1 MRLDDFDPSSIDVE
15 DQRGGAFGGTGG
27 GLPMGIGG
35 GRLGC
40 GTLVIALIAAAV
52 FGVNPLQLIGALD
65 QGGQSGGQ
73 VGGVLP
79 GQGGTLPDG
88 APRAGKTAA
97 ESCTIDEASRQ
108 SCNAL
113 SSLNKT
119 WEPIFRQSNVA
130 FARPKL
136 VFYSRQGNSGCG
148 AAQSAMGPFY
158 CPSDRGIYL
167 DTDFYREL
175 EQRFGASGD
184 FARDYVIAH
193 EYGHH
198 IQNLLG
204 LSSQVHRAQQQA
216 GDEAAA
222 NRLSVRLELQAD
234 CYAGVWAAKN
244 RDRIEPGDLEE
255 GLTAAHQIG
264 DDTLMKGAGRRPMEE
279 AFTHGSSA
287 QRMEW
292 LKRGLE
298 SGNED
303 ACDTFADLRRGG

>member
-1 MRLDDFDPSSIDVE
+1 MKLDDFDPSAIDVE
-15 DQRGGAFGGTGG
+15 DQRGGNFGGIGG
-27 GLPMGIGG
+27 GLPLGLGG
-35 GRLGC
+35 GKLGC
-40 GTLVIALIAAAV
+40 GTIVIALIAAAV
-52 FGVNPLQLIGALD
+52 FGVNPLQLIGAL
-65 QGGQSGGQ
+65 QGGGGEI
-73 VGGVLP
+73 GGVLP
-79 GQGGTLPDG
+79 GQVAGPGARSGT
-88 APRAGKTAA
+88 TTA
-97 ESCTIDEASRQ
+97 ESCTVDEASKQ

-113 SSLNKT
+113 ASLNQT
-119 WEPIFRQSNVA
+119 WAPIFKQSNIA
-130 FARPKL
+130 FQPPKL
-136 VFYSRQGNSGCG
+136 VFYSQQGRSGCG

-158 CPSDRGIYL
+158 CPSDNGIYL

-175 EQRFGASGD
+175 AQRFGAQGD

-198 IQNLLG
+198 VQNLVGTSDQVRRLQ
-204 LSSQVHRAQQQA
+204 SQARS
-216 GDEAAA
+216 ESEA

-264 DDTLMKGAGRRPMEE
+264 DDTLMKGAGQRPMED

-292 LKRGLE
+292 LKRGVE

-303 ACDTFADLRRGG
+303 ACDTFGDLRRS

>member
-1 MRLDDFDPSSIDVE
+1 MRLDDFDPNAIDVE
-15 DQRGGAFGGTGG
+15 DQRGGNFGGLGG
-27 GLPMGIGG
+27 GLPLGLGG

-40 GTLVIALIAAAV
+40 GTLVILLIAAAV
-52 FGVNPLQLIGALD
+52 FGVNPLQLVGSLN
-65 QGGQSGGQ
+65 QGSGTQ
-73 VGGVLP
+73 VGGPLP
-79 GQGGTLPDG
+79 GQQAGPDG
-88 APRAGKTAA
+88 ARRAGTTVA
-97 ESCTIDEASRQ
+97 EMCSVDEASRD
-108 SCNAL
+108 SCQAL

-119 WEPIFRQSNVA
+119 WEPIFRQAGVA
-130 FARPKL
+130 FQRPKL
-136 VFYSRQGNSGCG
+136 VFYSQNGRSGCG

-158 CPSDRGIYL
+158 CPSDNGIYL
-167 DTDFYREL
+167 DTDFFREL

-204 LSSQVHRAQQQA
+204 LSEQVHQLQQRA
-216 GDEAAA
+216 GDEATA

-244 RDRIEPGDLEE
+244 ASRIEPGDLQE

-292 LKRGLE
+292 LKRGVD

-303 ACDTFADLRRGG
+303 ACDTFADLQRR

>member
-1 MRLDDFDPSSIDVE
+1 MRLDDFDPNAIDVE
-15 DQRGGAFGGTGG
+15 DQRGGRFGGSGA
-27 GLPMGIGG
+27 GLPLGLGG

-40 GTLVIALIAAAV
+40 GTLVIVLIAAAV
-52 FGVNPLQLIGALD
+52 FGVNPLQLVGSLQ
-65 QGGQSGGQ
+65 QGGGQ
-73 VGGVLP
+73 VGNQVGGALP
-79 GQGGTLPDG
+79 GQADQPGSG
-88 APRAGKTAA
+88 PRAGTTVA

-108 SCNAL
+108 SCQAL

-119 WEPIFRQSNVA
+119 WEPLFRQAGIA
-130 FARPKL
+130 FKRPKL
-136 VFYSRQGNSGCG
+136 VFYSQQGRSGCG

-158 CPSDRGIYL
+158 CPSDNGIYL

-175 EQRFGASGD
+175 DQRFGAKGD

-198 IQNLLG
+198 VQNLVG
-204 LSSQVHRAQQQA
+204 LSGQVHRLQQEA
-216 GDEAAA
+216 RDEATA

-244 RDRIEPGDLEE
+244 ADRIEPGDLEE

-264 DDTLMKGAGRRPMEE
+264 DDTLMQGAGRRPMEE

-292 LKRGLE
+292 LKRGVE

-303 ACDTFADLRRGG
+303 ACDTFADLKRR